1 MQVEELLSK
10 ARDNL
15 SVSTVFAPPIEKD
28 GLTVIPAAR
37 VAGGSG
43 GGTGTDEGGQQGE
56 GGGFGVAAKPAG
68 VYVIDNG
75 KVSWQPAVD
84 PNRIV
89 AAVAAVVIAITI
101 GRTIVRLGR
110 GSD

>member
-1 MQVEELLSK
+1 MNVEELLTK

-15 SVSTVFAPPIEKD
+15 SVSTVFAPPIERD
-28 GLTVIPAAR
+28 GITVIPAAR

-43 GGTGTDEGGQQGE
+43 GGTGTDEEGQQGE

-89 AAVAAVVIAITI
+89 AAVAAVAIAVIAA
-101 GRTIVRLGR
+101 RALSLLRR

>member
-1 MQVEELLSK
+1 MNVEELLTK

-15 SVSTVFAPPIEKD
+15 SVSTVFAPPIERD
-28 GLTVIPAAR
+28 GITVIPAAK

-43 GGTGTDEGGQQGE
+43 GGSGTDEEGQEGE
-56 GGGFGVAAKPAG
+56 GGGFGIHAKPAG
-68 VYVIDNG
+68 VYVIDDG

-89 AAVAAVVIAITI
+89 GAVAAVVIAIVVARTISSI
-101 GRTIVRLGR
+101 GRSSG
-110 GSD
+110 

>member
-1 MQVEELLSK
+1 MNVEELLTK

-15 SVSTVFAPPIEKD
+15 SVSTVFAPPIEQD
-28 GLTVIPAAR
+28 GVTVIPAAR

-43 GGTGTDEGGQQGE
+43 GGSGTDDAGEQGE
-56 GGGFGVAAKPAG
+56 GGGFGIHAKPAG

-89 AAVAAVVIAITI
+89 AVVGAVAIVAIAA
-101 GRTIVRLGR
+101 RALVLMRR

>member
-1 MQVEELLSK
+1 MNVEELLTK

-15 SVSTVFAPPIEKD
+15 SVSTVFAPPIDKD
-28 GLTVIPAAR
+28 GITVIPAAR
-37 VAGGSG
+37 IAGGSG
-43 GGTGTDEGGQQGE
+43 GGSGTDEEGEQGE
-56 GGGFGVAAKPAG
+56 GGGFGIHAKPAG

-89 AAVAAVVIAITI
+89 GAVAAVVIAIVVARTISSI
-101 GRTIVRLGR
+101 GRS
-110 GSD
+110 SD

>member
-15 SVSTVFAPPIEKD
+15 TVSTVFASPIDKD
-28 GLTVIPAAR
+28 GVTVIPAAR

-43 GGTGTDEGGQQGE
+43 GGTGTDDEGQQGE
-56 GGGFGVAAKPAG
+56 GGGFGIHAKPAG

-89 AAVAAVVIAITI
+89 AVVGAVAIAAIAA
-101 GRTIVRLGR
+101 RALSSMRR
-110 GSD
+110 SND

>member
-15 SVSTVFAPPIEKD
+15 TVSTVFASPIDKD
-28 GLTVIPAAR
+28 GVTVIPAAR

-43 GGTGTDEGGQQGE
+43 GGTGTDEEGQQGE
-56 GGGFGVAAKPAG
+56 GGGFGIHAKPAG

-89 AAVAAVVIAITI
+89 AVVGAVAIAAIAARALSSMRRST
-101 GRTIVRLGR
+101 
-110 GSD
+110 D

>member
-1 MQVEELLSK
+1 MNVEELLTK

-15 SVSTVFAPPIEKD
+15 SVSTVFAPPIDKD
-28 GLTVIPAAR
+28 GITVIPAAR

-43 GGTGTDEGGQQGE
+43 GGSGMDESGEQGE
-56 GGGFGVAAKPAG
+56 GGGFGIHAKPAG

-75 KVSWQPAVD
+75 KVSWQPAID

-89 AAVAAVVIAITI
+89 AVVGAVAIAAIAARALSSMR
-101 GRTIVRLGR
+101 RT
-110 GSD
+110 SD

>member
-1 MQVEELLSK
+1 MNVEELLTK
-10 ARDNL
+10 ARDNR

-28 GLTVIPAAR
+28 GITVIPAAR

-43 GGTGTDEGGQQGE
+43 GGSGTDEEGQEGE
-56 GGGFGVAAKPAG
+56 GGGFGIHAKPAG
-68 VYVIDNG
+68 VYVIDGG

-89 AAVAAVVIAITI
+89 GAVAAVVIAIVVA
-101 GRTIVRLGR
+101 RTISKLGR
-110 GSD
+110 GND

>member
-15 SVSTVFAPPIEKD
+15 TVSTVFASPIDKD
-28 GLTVIPAAR
+28 GVTVIPAAR

-43 GGTGTDEGGQQGE
+43 GGTGTDEEGQQGE
-56 GGGFGVAAKPAG
+56 GGGFGIHAKPAG

-89 AAVAAVVIAITI
+89 AVVGAVAIAAIAA
-101 GRTIVRLGR
+101 RALSSMRR
-110 GSD
+110 SHD

>member
-1 MQVEELLSK
+1 MNVEELLTK

-15 SVSTVFAPPIEKD
+15 SVETVFAPPIEKD
-28 GLTVIPAAR
+28 GITVIPAAK

-43 GGTGTDEGGQQGE
+43 GGSGTDEEGQEGE
-56 GGGFGVAAKPAG
+56 GGGYGIHAKPAG

-89 AAVAAVVIAITI
+89 AAVAAVVIAITVA
-101 GRTIVRLGR
+101 RTIVRLGR

>member
-1 MQVEELLSK
+1 MNVEELLTK

-15 SVSTVFAPPIEKD
+15 SVSTVFAPPIDKD
-28 GLTVIPAAR
+28 GITVIPAAR
-37 VAGGSG
+37 IAGGSG
-43 GGTGTDEGGQQGE
+43 GGSGIDEDGEQGE
-56 GGGFGVAAKPAG
+56 GGGFGIHAKPAG

-89 AAVAAVVIAITI
+89 GAVAAVVIAIVVARTISSI
-101 GRTIVRLGR
+101 GRS
-110 GSD
+110 SD

>member
-1 MQVEELLSK
+1 MNVEELLTK

-15 SVSTVFAPPIEKD
+15 SVSTVFAPPIDKD
-28 GLTVIPAAR
+28 GITVIPAAR
-37 VAGGSG
+37 IAGGSG
-43 GGTGTDEGGQQGE
+43 GGSGTDEDGEQGE
-56 GGGFGVAAKPAG
+56 GGGFGIHAKPAG

-89 AAVAAVVIAITI
+89 GAVAAVVIALVVARTISSI
-101 GRTIVRLGR
+101 GRS
-110 GSD
+110 SD